1 MDILRKEKT
10 EASDTRLISRRAEER
25 ITVDLPVEITRY
37 DPEGNMLL
45 ERTRIED
52 VTSVGCRFRTQ
63 AELRRGEIVSVKALG
78 RGENNRADEQPQ
90 LYEIMWAAPQGTSWT
105 VGARK
110 LAGEKLANVKFPPA
124 NHSHSPTS
132 K

>member
-10 EASDTRLISRRAEER
+10 EASDTRLTSRRAEER

-52 VTSVGCRFRTQ
+52 VTSVGCRFRTP
-63 AELRRGEIVSVKALG
+63 AELQRGDIVSVKPLG
-78 RGENNRADEQPQ
+78 RGENSGADEQPQ
-90 LYEIMWAAPQGTSWT
+90 LYEIMWAPPKEPVGPRAP
-105 VGARK
+105 
-110 LAGEKLANVKFPPA
+110 
-124 NHSHSPTS
+124 
-132 K
+132 

>member
-10 EASDTRLISRRAEER
+10 EASDTRFISRRGEER

-90 LYEIMWAAPQGTSWT
+90 LYEIMWAAPQGTSCT
-105 VGARK
+105 AGARK
-110 LAGEKLANVKFPPA
+110 LAGEKLASVKFPPA

>member
-10 EASDTRLISRRAEER
+10 EASDTRFISRRGEER

-90 LYEIMWAAPQGTSWT
+90 LYEIMWAAPQGTSCT
-105 VGARK
+105 AGARK
-110 LAGEKLANVKFPPA
+110 LAGEKLASVKFPPA

-132 K
+132 R

>member
-90 LYEIMWAAPQGTSWT
+90 LYEIMWAAPQGTSCT
-105 VGARK
+105 AGARK
-110 LAGEKLANVKFPPA
+110 LAGEKLASVKFPPA